1 MRLCSTTGKS
11 DCTSKVKLG
20 PPRGHKPQLEKKRDT
35 PFQKPRYQE
44 LSRDTKAPSRDLAKT
59 FTYLLHGAESFLRSC
74 LQLVK
79 KLPAFHGVRRFIT
92 ALTSVRH
99 LSLSCASPMQSI
111 YPHPTSW
118 RSVLILSTHL
128 RLGLPSGLLRSAFPT
143 KTLYTPS
150 PHPYAP
156 HAQPISLF
164 LILSPSQYW
173 ARSTDNLALRYAIS
187 SIPPF
192 PLIYFYSSCH
202 RF

>member
-1 MRLCSTTGKS
+1 MRLCSTTSKS
-11 DCTSKVKLG
+11 DCTSNVKLG
-20 PPRGHKPQLEKKRDT
+20 SPRGHKPQLEKKRDT

-44 LSRDTKAPSRDLAKT
+44 LSRDNKTPSRDLAKT

-79 KLPAFHGVRRFIT
+79 KLPAFHGARRFIT

-99 LSLSCASPMQSI
+99 QSLSCASPMQSI

-118 RSVLILSTHL
+118 RSVLILSARL
-128 RLGLPSGLLRSAFPT
+128 RVGLTNGLFPSGFHT

-156 HAQPISLF
+156 YAQPISF
-164 LILSPSQYW
+164 
-173 ARSTDNLALRYAIS
+173 
-187 SIPPF
+187 F
-192 PLIYFYSSCH
+192 
-202 RF
+202 